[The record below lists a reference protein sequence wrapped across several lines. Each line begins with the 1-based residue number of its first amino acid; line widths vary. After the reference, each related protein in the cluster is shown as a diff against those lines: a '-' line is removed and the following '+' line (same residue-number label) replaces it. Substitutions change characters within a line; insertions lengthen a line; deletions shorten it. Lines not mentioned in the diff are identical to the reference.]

1 MAISKSVLWKKN
13 WSEYYI
19 MLNSLF
25 PLQISIILSIVR
37 GIELGAYGGGHLML
51 GISLIGFV
59 VVEICM
65 VIFFWGGGGNL
76 YFIISFFMS
85 TAEVCIVL
93 YRNMKIYFIHWRLS
107 SSPKKI
113 SFMQRKA
120 IVLVIFCPVLN

>member
-1 MAISKSVLWKKN
+1 MAISKSVLWKKKFKWILHHVEFSFSFTDKHYSQHRPRN
-13 WSEYYI
+13 WAR
-19 MLNSLF
+19 SLW
-25 PLQISIILSIVR
+25 R
-37 GIELGAYGGGHLML
+37 GASNAGHKSYWLCCGGNLHGN
-51 GISLIGFV
+51 
-59 VVEICM
+59 
-65 VIFFWGGGGNL
+65 FFFGGGGNL

-120 IVLVIFCPVLN
+120 IVLVIFCPVLK